1 MTGPEMLGK
10 ILLALGG
17 LIILVG
23 LLVLLLDKIG
33 LGRLPGDIFIQREN
47 FTFYFP
53 VMTCIII
60 SVILT
65 IILSLLFKR

>member
-1 MTGPEMLGK
+1 MLGK

-17 LIILVG
+17 LIVLVG
-23 LLVLLLDKIG
+23 LVVLLLDKIG
-33 LGRLPGDIFIQREN
+33 PGRLPGDIFIQREN

-65 IILSLLFKR
+65 IILSLLFRR